1 MEKKPESTSIATTM
15 ARRLL
20 SEKSSTCL
28 ASEDHLEHELAA
40 EIREHEE
47 HGAGHDA
54 VERDAAAPAV
64 AMTTHQDGAE
74 DEPAEHRKDDLVREP
89 ERLAEEIF
97 REQRAADER
106 KRQQHV
112 ADGDEPEQEALQRQQ
127 RRQRVRARIGHCVMQ
142 SAFEPEQQNGLQ
154 RGHDQQGVRD

>member
-54 VERDAAAPAV
+54 VERDAATPAV

-89 ERLAEEIF
+89 ERLAEGEKLMRI
-97 REQRAADER
+97 
-106 KRQQHV
+106 RQQSR
-112 ADGDEPEQEALQRQQ
+112 QRRGERCDRQRHCGGARQRPSESASPGEQ
-127 RRQRVRARIGHCVMQ
+127 RRQTR
-142 SAFEPEQQNGLQ
+142 
-154 RGHDQQGVRD
+154 